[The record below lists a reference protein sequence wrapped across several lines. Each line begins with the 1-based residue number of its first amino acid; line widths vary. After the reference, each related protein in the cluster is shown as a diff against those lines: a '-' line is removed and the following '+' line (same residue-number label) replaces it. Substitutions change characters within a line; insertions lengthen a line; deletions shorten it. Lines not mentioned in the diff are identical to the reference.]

1 MAATGD
7 ARRIVQ
13 PADPRHA
20 DATGPLRH
28 AGPRAP
34 PSRDADGARRPHEQT
49 RAAWPAI
56 CSYGRQGYGRRA
68 KEQGPAQANSPRKQD
83 QRMARRVE
91 LGAGIVAATLAVVT
105 FIVLLSVPLVAYCA
119 VRSPVQPCVAV
130 RRESLLTAGLDGGS
144 WLYLCAMLA
153 LVLIA
158 SVGAVAEA
166 GWGYRLGGPPLWI
179 CAALAFL
186 GCVWAGRPSA
196 SPSCPPSWRSASR
209 RTLRRC
215 DERAC
220 AACSP
225 GAWLRGASSKR
236 NSKRLDVAAMAW
248 YALANERRWCVMS
261 ERPSCAGSPNTLHT
275 VSMGE
280 SNC

>member
-1 MAATGD
+1 MAAK
-7 ARRIVQ
+7 AM
-13 PADPRHA
+13 A
-20 DATGPLRH
+20 
-28 AGPRAP
+28 
-34 PSRDADGARRPHEQT
+34 GARR
-49 RAAWPAI
+49 
-56 CSYGRQGYGRRA
+56 S
-68 KEQGPAQANSPRKQD
+68 KEPAQADSPRKQD

-91 LGAGIVAATLAVVT
+91 LGAAIVAATLAVVT

-186 GCVWAGRPSA
+186 GCVWAGAAVGIFFMPAVLAISFAAYASA
-196 SPSCPPSWRSASR
+196 
-209 RTLRRC
+209 LRRA
-215 DERAC
+215 RM
-220 AACSP
+220 
-225 GAWLRGASSKR
+225 R
-236 NSKRLDVAAMAW
+236 RLFTWRVAPRSIQQAEQQKA
-248 YALANERRWCVMS
+248 
-261 ERPSCAGSPNTLHT
+261 
-275 VSMGE
+275 
-280 SNC
+280 